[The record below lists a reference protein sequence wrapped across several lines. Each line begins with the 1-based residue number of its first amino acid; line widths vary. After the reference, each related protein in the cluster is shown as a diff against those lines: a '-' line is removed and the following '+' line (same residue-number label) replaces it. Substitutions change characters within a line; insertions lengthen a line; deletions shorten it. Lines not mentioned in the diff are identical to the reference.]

1 MNEYLAKADDAL
13 AHMSPYP
20 RDPDGASVAV
30 AAAQVA
36 ATQAVAIAIER
47 LAQAVEA
54 LASDR

>member
-1 MNEYLAKADDAL
+1 MNEYLAKADEAL

-36 ATQAVAIAIER
+36 ATQAVAIER